1 MSILRYFNLAIAL
14 TVMVDASTSASEPQE
29 LANNPFA
36 RPPSAVAMEIR
47 NPVQADGSP
56 APLDLRATMVGTTDK
71 LANVGGR
78 VVRPGDEIQGYTL
91 LQVFEDHAIFGR
103 DSNRLAIYVKPHL
116 VEDDDEPDEN

>member
-14 TVMVDASTSASEPQE
+14 AVLLDSEPSASEPQD

-36 RPPSAVAMEIR
+36 RPPSEVTMEMR
-47 NPVQADGSP
+47 NPVQADGTV

-91 LQVFEDHAIFGR
+91 LQVFEDHAIFVR
-103 DSNRLAIYVKPHL
+103 DSNRLAVYVKPHL
-116 VEDDDEPDEN
+116 VEDDEEL

>member
-1 MSILRYFNLAIAL
+1 MNILRYFNMAIAL
-14 TVMVDASTSASEPQE
+14 TMLLDAEPSASEPQN

-36 RPPSAVAMEIR
+36 RPPSEVRMEMR
-47 NPVQADGSP
+47 NPVQADGTV

-91 LQVFEDHAIFGR
+91 LQVFEDHAIFVR
-103 DSNRLAIYVKPHL
+103 DSNRLAVYVKPHL
-116 VEDDDEPDEN
+116 VEDDEEL

>member
-1 MSILRYFNLAIAL
+1 MNISRYFNLAIAV
-14 TVMVDASTSASEPQE
+14 TVLVEGSTSASEAQD

-36 RPPSAVAMEIR
+36 RPPSEVSRDIR
-47 NPVQADGSP
+47 NSVQADGISV
-56 APLDLRATMVGTTDK
+56 PLDLRATMVGTTDK

-91 LQVFEDHAIFGR
+91 LQVFEDHAIFVR

-116 VEDDDEPDEN
+116 VEDDEEF